1 MTTRLKV
8 VLDDIRVATPCNAD
22 WDDMSGDERVRFC
35 GKCEKNVYNLSAMSR
50 LEAEALVREKE
61 GRMCVRF
68 FQRPD
73 GTMLTQDCPVGVR
86 NAQWRNRVWRSFST
100 AAAAAGL
107 AFGLFGGRANA
118 DLCVKGNKNTTG
130 TQRPVVGHVAQGGVA
145 IQPPV
150 EKLMGKIAMPE
161 ASKPPKKPQ
170 PPMMG
175 EVAPVMGD
183 IAVPE
188 PEPKPAPAPEK
199 TK

>member
-8 VLDDIRVATPCNAD
+8 VLDDIKVATPCNAD

-68 FQRPD
+68 FQRAD

-107 AFGLFGGRANA
+107 AFGLFGGRASA
-118 DLCVKGNKNTTG
+118 DLCVKGNKNG
-130 TQRPVVGHVAQGGVA
+130 NQHPVVGHVAQGGVA
-145 IQPPV
+145 MPQPPV
-150 EKLMGKIAMPE
+150 EKLMGKIAMPTPE
-161 ASKPPKKPQ
+161 AKPPKKPQ

-175 EVAPVMGD
+175 EVAMPVMGD
-183 IAVPE
+183 IAE
-188 PEPKPAPAPEK
+188 PEPKPEPKPTTP

>member
-50 LEAEALVREKE
+50 LEAEALVRDNE
-61 GRMCVRF
+61 GGRRCVRF

-73 GTMLTQDCPVGVR
+73 GTVLTQDCPVGVR
-86 NAQWRNRVWRSFST
+86 NAQWRNRAWRSFST

-118 DLCVKGNKNTTG
+118 DLCVKGNNKNG
-130 TQRPVVGHVAQGGVA
+130 TQHPVVGHVAQGGVA

-161 ASKPPKKPQ
+161 ASPKPPKKPP

-188 PEPKPAPAPEK
+188 PKPAPAPEK